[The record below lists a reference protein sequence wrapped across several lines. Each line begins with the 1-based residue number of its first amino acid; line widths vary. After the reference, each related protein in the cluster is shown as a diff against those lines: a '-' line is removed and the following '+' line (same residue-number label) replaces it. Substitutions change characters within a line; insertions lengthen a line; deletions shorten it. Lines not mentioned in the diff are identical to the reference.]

1 MGCPDSSLAVVCP
14 QDASTLGVG
23 GVHYSNLG
31 SVQEGMHGKWK
42 VRDSRGHGREVAK
55 AVVLVT
61 DLHSY

>member
-1 MGCPDSSLAVVCP
+1 MGVSRLFSSCGLSSGCFHF
-14 QDASTLGVG
+14 GGG